1 MVSEVVDCSDYQEI
15 SKEKF
20 SRRKLAAPFM
30 KYLKH
35 YSFEILAMFVQ
46 YDAKYQR
53 CVHIYFTKILFSYFK
68 IDGSSN
74 LGEGGT

>member
-1 MVSEVVDCSDYQEI
+1 
-15 SKEKF
+15 
-20 SRRKLAAPFM
+20 M

-35 YSFEILAMFVQ
+35 YSFEILPMSVQ

-68 IDGSSN
+68 IDG
-74 LGEGGT
+74 